1 MLEHNI
7 VFNSMMIMIV
17 ILSYM
22 LFKILKSKKR
32 LQHKYDEVFKAFHI
46 ADSEGFVE

>member
-17 ILSYM
+17 ILSYI
-22 LFKILKSKKR
+22 LFKILKSKKSVKR
-32 LQHKYDEVFKAFHI
+32 
-46 ADSEGFVE
+46 G

>member
-1 MLEHNI
+1 MKLGVHINKFLIFKGVSMLEHNI

-22 LFKILKSKKR
+22 LFKIL
-32 LQHKYDEVFKAFHI
+32 QTC
-46 ADSEGFVE
+46 